1 MSKKIAVISCIHGNM
16 EALETVYD
24 DICSKK
30 INDIVCLGDLVGYG
44 PHPNEVVRFIKR
56 NDISTV
62 LGCWDE
68 GIGLDRD
75 TCGCHYISKKE
86 GELGAMA
93 FAWTKAA
100 VSKKTKG
107 FLREL
112 PFGIKDD
119 SGNVLF
125 VHGSPR
131 STSEYL
137 MDSTHELILL
147 ERAASGDCEIL
158 MCGHTHVPFVKEV
171 SGTLT
176 VKARDN
182 SFKKR
187 SSPGRKVKLNPKLI
201 VNAGSVG
208 EPRHGGMESS
218 YITIDTVNRK
228 VEIHYVEYDVGK
240 TVAAMKRKK
249 IPEVFIERIQ
259 TAQELTGKAK
269 DIFCAC

>member
-24 DICSKK
+24 DIRSKK

-68 GIGLDRD
+68 GIGLDKD
-75 TCGCHYISKKE
+75 TCGCHYISEKE

-100 VSKKTKG
+100 VSKKTKV

-112 PFGIKDD
+112 PFGMKDD

-125 VHGSPR
+125 VHGSP
-131 STSEYL
+131 
-137 MDSTHELILL
+137 
-147 ERAASGDCEIL
+147 
-158 MCGHTHVPFVKEV
+158 VP
-171 SGTLT
+171 
-176 VKARDN
+176 R
-182 SFKKR
+182 
-187 SSPGRKVKLNPKLI
+187 
-201 VNAGSVG
+201 VN
-208 EPRHGGMESS
+208 
-218 YITIDTVNRK
+218 T
-228 VEIHYVEYDVGK
+228 
-240 TVAAMKRKK
+240 
-249 IPEVFIERIQ
+249 
-259 TAQELTGKAK
+259 
-269 DIFCAC
+269 

>member
-1 MSKKIAVISCIHGNM
+1 MGKKIAVICIHGKM

-24 DICSKK
+24 DIRSKN
-30 INDIVCLGDLVGYG
+30 IDDIACLGDLVGYG

-56 NDISTV
+56 NYLNRFGL
-62 LGCWDE
+62 LGR
-68 GIGLDRD
+68 GDRSRQRD
-75 TCGCHYISKKE
+75 LWLPLHFQGGGK
-86 GELGAMA
+86 LGALA
-93 FAWTKAA
+93 FAWTKEA
-100 VSKKTKG
+100 VSKD

-112 PFGIKDD
+112 PFGMKDD

-182 SFKKR
+182 GFKKR
-187 SSPGRKVKLNPKLI
+187 SSPARNVKLNPKLI

-228 VEIHYVEYDVGK
+228 VEIHYVEYDIGK
-240 TVAAMKRKK
+240 TMKRKK

-259 TAQELTGKAK
+259 GAQELTGKAK
-269 DIFCAC
+269 DIVCAC